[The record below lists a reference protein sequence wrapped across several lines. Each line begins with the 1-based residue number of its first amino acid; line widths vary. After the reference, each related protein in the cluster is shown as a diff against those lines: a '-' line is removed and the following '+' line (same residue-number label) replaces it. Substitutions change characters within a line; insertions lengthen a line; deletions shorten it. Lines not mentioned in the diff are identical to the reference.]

1 MSNIAILASGGGS
14 NALKIIEHFEKS
26 QTADVK
32 LVISNKENAGVLNHA
47 RSHGVDYLVFKNSI
61 WVESPE
67 TILKALESR
76 KIDFI
81 VLAGFLRKIPS
92 ELIRRYPQAM
102 VNIHPALLPK
112 YGGKGMYG
120 MNVHN
125 AVLANKDLK
134 TGITIHWV
142 TEDYDEGETIF
153 QEIVDVDPD
162 TDTPEAIRQ
171 KVQNLEHAH
180 FAPVIESLLKKKL

>member
-1 MSNIAILASGGGS
+1 MSNIAILASGSGS

-26 QTADVK
+26 KTADVK

-47 RSHGVDYLVFKNSI
+47 RNHGVDYMVFKNSI
-61 WVESPE
+61 WIESPE
-67 TILKALESR
+67 TILDALESR

-92 ELIRRYPQAM
+92 QLIQRYHKAM

-125 AVLANKDLK
+125 AVLANRELE

-153 QEIVDVDPD
+153 QETVDVDPN
-162 TDTPEAIRQ
+162 TDTSESIRE
-171 KVQNLEHAH
+171 KVQKLEHAH
-180 FAPVIESLLKKKL
+180 FAPVVESLLKQKT